1 MAGVVL
7 SVFAAWAIGQAPPP
21 SGQPTAPAP
30 ARAGQ
35 VLPAPVVLGQRLR
48 HDRNAQ
54 RDLSAVVV
62 VPDAESYLAAISAW
76 TPTTIFPVLIDDGSR
91 VGREDVARFV
101 RGYRPQRVLTWA
113 KPGSKPVHQATL
125 EELQGVVAKVWGA
138 EKADGPAG
146 LAETIA
152 AWKKA
157 GHTPAGL
164 VVVGANDTAWTAGVA
179 LAAARGEIL
188 LSTKVQGP
196 VDRACSPDDADALS
210 REVEQAAE
218 ASGYSWRGMGDD
230 LEAVTLCV
238 GVPNRIIKGPNDF
251 FAMTDKIGR
260 LGAGLGARERWAW
273 AGQIFGT
280 PSHAAYMAMCGLF
293 LEPRGAWLFDGYED
307 GPPWNEFSC
316 REAAKVLGQVKLQ
329 CEVIGPPGNDLAR
342 WQGRAARPVEAGLI
356 FVNTKGNDDF
366 FDLNKGRAL
375 PGDVPELTLP
385 AAVSMVH
392 SWSAS
397 NIGRRDRLA
406 GRWLERGV
414 FCYAGSVSEP
424 YLQAFVPTPN
434 ACGRLLAGAPFGA
447 SLRQDNAPLWK
458 IAIFGDPLYALGATG
473 KRVGDDPALKGA
485 ASIDAG
491 LRDMLT
497 QGDLDRAVRVL
508 LMQGRDDAVTKVA
521 EAVLN
526 DPGQKLTPEAASDC
540 VLPAFRMS
548 RNDLVW
554 KIFARGGSVALHDP
568 ALLDALWLST
578 KPLLEGHADGAL
590 FGLMEQALRPE
601 QAARDAG
608 VLGRAIMQVQG
619 IDAARAMFERIKNAT
634 TDSKLKEAMGRAAN
648 SPPESW

>member
-1 MAGVVL
+1 MGQSPQPGA
-7 SVFAAWAIGQAPPP
+7 GQAGPP
-21 SGQPTAPAP
+21 GQA
-30 ARAGQ
+30 
-35 VLPAPVVLGQRLR
+35 LPPPVVLGQRLR
-48 HDRNAQ
+48 HSRNAQ
-54 RDLSAVVV
+54 HDLSTVVV
-62 VPDAESYLAAISAW
+62 VPDSESYLAAISAW
-76 TPTTIFPVLIDDGSR
+76 TPTTRFPVLIDDGSR

-101 RGYRPQRVLTWA
+101 RGYQPLRVVTWA
-113 KPGSKPVHQATL
+113 KPGSKPVHLATL

-138 EKADGPAG
+138 EKADGTPG
-146 LAETIA
+146 QTETIA
-152 AWKKA
+152 AWKKL
-157 GHTPAGL
+157 GHTPPGL
-164 VVVGANDTAWTAGVA
+164 VVVGADDTAWTAAVA
-179 LAAARGEIL
+179 LAAGRGEL
-188 LSTKVQGP
+188 LLGTKVKGP
-196 VDRACSPDDADALS
+196 VDRACSPDEADVLS
-210 REVEQAAE
+210 REVEAAAA
-218 ASGYSWRGMGDD
+218 ASGYSWRGLGDD
-230 LEAVTLCV
+230 LEAVTLCA

-260 LGAGLGARERWAW
+260 LGDGLAAKERWAW
-273 AGQIFGT
+273 AGQIFGS
-280 PSHAAYMAMCGLF
+280 PGHAAYMAMCALF
-293 LEPRGAWLFDGYED
+293 IEPRGAWLFDGYED
-307 GPPWNEFSC
+307 GPPWNQFSC
-316 REAAKVLGQVKLQ
+316 REAAKVLGQVKLP

-356 FVNTKGNDDF
+356 LVNTKGNDDF
-366 FDLNKGRAL
+366 FDLNKGRAV
-375 PGDVPELTLP
+375 PGDVPQLTLP

-434 ACGRLLAGAPFGA
+434 VCGRMLAGAPFGA

-458 IAIFGDPLYALGATG
+458 IAIFGDPLFSLGATG
-473 KRVGDDPALKGA
+473 KRVGDDPPLAGVR
-485 ASIDAG
+485 SIDES

-508 LMQGRDDAVTKVA
+508 LTQGRDDAVTKVA

-526 DPGQKLTPEAASDC
+526 DPTQKLSPEAASDC

-568 ALLDALWLST
+568 TLLDALWLST

-590 FGLMEQALRPE
+590 FGLMEHALRPD

-608 VLGRAIMQVQG
+608 VLGRAILQVQG
-619 IDAARAMFERIKNAT
+619 IDAAQAMFQRIKNAT
-634 TDSKLKEAMGRAAN
+634 NDPALKEAMGRAAN